1 MVRLVSILRPT
12 SKPQGEMNMKRTVA
26 FTAVAATMALMGQM
40 AVPALA
46 DEGSGLEVVPF
57 EFVGKAGDCGAAA
70 GSRIVTAAWLK
81 GMGLPD
87 NGGMNSNPLDSSNNP
102 NKRDGLLL
110 SKNGPTPDC
119 SAAGASIKGVY
130 GMTVSETFEVGFDYR
145 NGGHCGAGAPRFNVT
160 TRDGVFSFVGG
171 CSNGTASPAPQDP
184 SQWTRVRIDVTSPS
198 QAFPPLAVGSQIE
211 SISIFYDEG
220 TDTANN
226 DTQGVGLAV
235 VDNIF
240 INGELITGR
249 GKDDD

>member
-12 SKPQGEMNMKRTVA
+12 SKPQGEMNMKRTLA
-26 FTAVAATMALMGQM
+26 FTAVAAAMALMGQM
-40 AVPALA
+40 AVPVLA
-46 DEGSGLEVVPF
+46 DEGRGLEAVPF

-87 NGGMNSNPLDSSNNP
+87 TDDP
-102 NKRDGLLL
+102 NKKDHHSGLLL

-119 SAAGASIKGVY
+119 SAAGASIKGVK

-160 TRDGVFSFVGG
+160 TGDGVFSFVGG

-184 SQWTRVRIDVTSPS
+184 LEWTRVRINVTSPS

-211 SISIFYDEG
+211 SISIIYDEG
-220 TDTANN
+220 TDTATS
-226 DTQGVGLAV
+226 DSLGVGLAV
-235 VDNIF
+235 LDNIHV
-240 INGELITGR
+240 NGELITGR
-249 GKDDD
+249 GYDGKDDD

>member
-1 MVRLVSILRPT
+1 
-12 SKPQGEMNMKRTVA
+12 
-26 FTAVAATMALMGQM
+26 MALMGQM

-46 DEGSGLEVVPF
+46 DEGRGLEAVPF

-119 SAAGASIKGVY
+119 SAAGASIKGVK

-171 CSNGTASPAPQDP
+171 CANGTPSPAPQDP
-184 SQWTRVRIDVTSPS
+184 SEWTRVRINVTSPS
-198 QAFPPLAVGSQIE
+198 QAFPPLAVGSEIE
-211 SISIFYDEG
+211 SISIIHDEG

>member
-26 FTAVAATMALMGQM
+26 FTAVAAAMALMGQM

-46 DEGSGLEVVPF
+46 DEGRGLEAVPF

-119 SAAGASIKGVY
+119 SAAGASIKGVK

-184 SQWTRVRIDVTSPS
+184 SEWTRVRINVTSPS

>member
-26 FTAVAATMALMGQM
+26 FTAVAATMALTGQM
-40 AVPALA
+40 AAPALA
-46 DEGSGLEVVPF
+46 DDDRKLEAVPF

-87 NGGMNSNPLDSSNNP
+87 TDDP
-102 NKRDGLLL
+102 NKKDRHSGLLL

-119 SAAGASIKGVY
+119 SAAGASIKGVK
-130 GMTVSETFEVGFDYR
+130 GMTVAETFEVGFDYR

-171 CSNGTASPAPQDP
+171 CANGTPSPAPQDP
-184 SQWTRVRIDVTSPS
+184 SEWTRVRINVTSPS
-198 QAFPPLAVGSQIE
+198 QAFPPLAVGSEIE
-211 SISIFYDEG
+211 SISIIHDEG